1 MTLKRFFTLSAV
13 LAIAALSAFAQD
25 ETQTGRIIGKVTDG
39 MTKEPIVGANVVVV
53 GTGLGAATDIEGR
66 FDIRRVPLGT
76 YAVRV
81 STIGYLATTVTDIVV
96 GSVKPAEISVAIM
109 ENLIQLEGVEV
120 TAGYFTKIPDTPLST
135 LTQTNEEIRRLPGGL
150 EDVARAIAILPGVAQ
165 VDGGRNDLIVRG
177 GAPSENLFVIDN
189 IEVPN
194 INHFG
199 TQGSS
204 GGPLSFINLD
214 FVENT
219 SFSTGGFGTRYGDK
233 LSSVLN
239 ITLREGRKDGIGG
252 KATISAS
259 QFGLNLEGPVGKD
272 ANTLF
277 SARRSYLDFIF
288 KAAGFGFVP
297 EYWDFLSKT
306 SVRLGPKDQLSILAV
321 AALDNVKYFNDTENK
336 RFQNSRVLGSDQNQ
350 IVGGVSWQ
358 HLFAKGYSTVTFGQ
372 SYVDYNFRQSDSNLV
387 RFFSNQSLEHE
398 SSIRGD
404 VFVHLFKSTELMTG
418 VQAKLIDF
426 SADIFLRPFET
437 RFGDSLNVDASFRT
451 TGFKGSAYAQLSQ
464 VFGRS
469 RLTLGGRIDYFDLIE
484 KYTFSPR
491 VSYTVALTP
500 ATNLN
505 ASIGRYS
512 QAPSYIWLAANAQNR
527 SLEFIDVTQSVVG
540 IDHMLRADT
549 RVSLEG
555 YVKRYSDYPASVMR
569 PYLVLAN
576 TGAGFGGS
584 EDGFSSFGFDPLV
597 SRGSGSAQGVE
608 LLVQKK
614 LSEVPCYGTVSV
626 SYNRSE
632 FKAIDGVE
640 RPSSFDQRW
649 IINVGGGYVFNE
661 KWEISTK
668 FRYATGR
675 PYTPYDQ
682 FGYQNPALYNAARI
696 GANHSLDVRV
706 DRRWS
711 FSSWTLV
718 TYADIQNVYNRKPLS
733 VPRYNARLGQAETN
747 VSSIGILPSIGVSAE
762 F

>member
-1 MTLKRFFTLSAV
+1 MKLKRFLLLSV
-13 LAIAALSAFAQD
+13 LYGIVVPVSFAQD
-25 ETQTGRIIGKVTDG
+25 QARVGRIIGKVTDG
-39 MTKEPIVGANVVVV
+39 MTKEPLVGANVVVV
-53 GTGLGAATDIEGR
+53 GTTLGAATDIEGR

-81 STIGYLATTVTDIVV
+81 STIGYLAAVVTDVVV
-96 GSVKPAEISVAIM
+96 GAAKPAEISVGIM
-109 ENLIQLEGVEV
+109 ENEIKIEGVEV

-135 LTQTNEEIRRLPGGL
+135 LVQTNEEIRRLPGGL

-199 TQGSS
+199 TQGAS

-219 SFSTGGFGTRYGDK
+219 SFSTGGFGARYGDK

-239 ITLREGRKDGIGG
+239 ITLRDGRKEGIGG
-252 KATISAS
+252 KATVSAS
-259 QFGLNLEGPVGKD
+259 QFGLNLEGPLGKD

-306 SVRLGPKDQLSILAV
+306 SVRLGSKDQLSILAV
-321 AALDNVKYFNDTENK
+321 AALDNVKYFNDTEDK
-336 RFQNSRVLGSDQNQ
+336 RFENSRVMGSDQNQ

-358 HLFAKGYSTVTFGQ
+358 HLFEQGYSTVTLGQ

-387 RFFSNQSLEHE
+387 RIFSNQSLEHE

-404 VFVHLFKSTELMTG
+404 VFLHLFKSTELTTG
-418 VQAKLIDF
+418 VQAKLVDF

-437 RFGDSLNVDASFRT
+437 RFGDSLNVDARFKS

-464 VFGRS
+464 VFGKS
-469 RLTLGGRIDYFDLIE
+469 RLTVGGRVDYFDLID
-484 KYTFSPR
+484 KYIFSPR
-491 VSYTVALTP
+491 VSYTVALSP

-505 ASIGRYS
+505 WSIGRYS
-512 QAPSYIWLAANAQNR
+512 QAPSYIWLAANEQNR
-527 SLEFIDVTQSVVG
+527 LLEFIGVTQYVLG
-540 IDHMLRADT
+540 LDHMLRADT
-549 RVSLEG
+549 KVSLEG
-555 YVKRYSDYPASVMR
+555 YIKRYSDYPASVMR

-576 TGAGFGGS
+576 TGAGYGGS
-584 EDGFSSFGFDPLV
+584 EDGYSSFGLDPLV

-614 LSEVPCYGTVSV
+614 LSEVPCYGTVSI
-626 SYNRSE
+626 SYNRAE

-640 RPSSFDQRW
+640 RPGSFDQRW
-649 IINVGGGYVFNE
+649 IINVGGGYILNE
-661 KWEISTK
+661 KWEFSAK

-696 GANHSLDVRV
+696 GANHSLDVRI

-711 FSSWTLV
+711 FGSWTLV
-718 TYADIQNVYNRKPLS
+718 TYADIQNIYNRKPLS
-733 VPRYNARLGQAETN
+733 VPRYNARLGQAET
-747 VSSIGILPSIGVSAE
+747 VVASIGILPSIGVSAE